1 MKEDSHSWGRLGGGQ
16 VVDGTLSICPKDA
29 SVAAGVQSALAG
41 GGRAGRDGS
50 HVGAAEGRPSG
61 IHSGCPGGW
70 AHRVVGGTGWG
81 KRRNGFCP
89 SFIS

>member
-41 GGRAGRDGS
+41 GGRAGRM
-50 HVGAAEGRPSG
+50 AL
-61 IHSGCPGGW
+61 
-70 AHRVVGGTGWG
+70 T
-81 KRRNGFCP
+81 
-89 SFIS
+89 